1 MIPFAAAISLL
12 AQIPAPPIRVTTQM
26 VEVDV
31 VVRDKNGPVA
41 GLKQEDFVLRD
52 RGRPQKIAVFR
63 TNSSRVDRAAAIPL
77 AAGEFSNRP
86 YGDAEVSQ
94 RAIVVVWD
102 HLNTEFEDA
111 ASGRAQVLKALEQIQ
126 PGDRVGLYTLDSD
139 LHMIQDFTSDSALLV
154 EALRKY
160 REAFLP
166 HSLDAIGSR
175 MKSTGDQVASA
186 GEGVT
191 VPMFAGMSALTAM
204 ENYHAIGNSADYR
217 ARRTMLAVQAI
228 AKHLAGAPG
237 RKSVIW
243 IAGQFPAA
251 AGSLA
256 YSGITVY
263 PVDLTGVLGPL
274 SLRRDTRPL
283 PERTLMERTIA
294 RQSGGIAF
302 VDNDVRGAIDQA
314 MKDSEVSY
322 TLGFYPDRTPDPMN
336 ALKVAVTRK
345 GLDVGYRSAYS
356 GIAKSDSARGTAVG
370 DALASPLDA
379 TQISLLIH
387 LARQGGGWSFAL
399 DLDPADVVLE
409 NRNGRRKGGLDIALR
424 QFTLDGL
431 ALSTTMT
438 KTDLEFDEP
447 QYRVFVNSKHSLSL
461 AIPDPPSSLVSIR
474 LVVADR
480 VSGRI
485 GSLTI
490 PIIRPA
496 SPADRR

>member
-1 MIPFAAAISLL
+1 MAHNDEVFPFAAAISLL

-41 GLKQEDFVLRD
+41 GLTREDFVLRD

-63 TNSSRVDRAAAIPL
+63 TNSSRVDRARAIPL
-77 AAGEFSNRP
+77 APGEFSNRP
-86 YGDAEVSQ
+86 YGDADISE
-94 RAIVVVWD
+94 RAIVIVWD

-126 PGDRVGLYTLDSD
+126 PGDRVGLYTLDSE

-160 REAFLP
+160 REALLP
-166 HSLDAIGSR
+166 HSLDTIGSR
-175 MKSTGDQVASA
+175 MKATGEVYSPTPD
-186 GEGVT
+186 GT
-191 VPMFAGMSALTAM
+191 VPMGAGMSFLTLM
-204 ENYHAIGNSADYR
+204 ENVHSIGASADYR

-228 AKHLAGAPG
+228 AKHLAGVPG

-243 IAGQFPAA
+243 IAGQFPPA
-251 AGSLA
+251 AGALA

-263 PVDLTGVLGPL
+263 PVDLTGVLGPM

-336 ALKVAVTRK
+336 ALKVEVTRK
-345 GLDVGYRSAYS
+345 ALDVGYRSAYS
-356 GIAKSDSARGTAVG
+356 GIAKSDSARRTAVG

-379 TQISLLIH
+379 TQISLLVH
-387 LARQGGGWSFAL
+387 LAGQGGGWSLAL
-399 DLDPADVVLE
+399 ELDPADIALE
-409 NRNGRRKGGLDIALR
+409 NRNGKQKGGLDIALR
-424 QFTLDGL
+424 QFTVDGL
-431 ALSTTMT
+431 ALSTTVT
-438 KTDLEFDEP
+438 KADLEFDEP
-447 QYRVFVNSKHSLSL
+447 QYRAFMNNKHPLSL
-461 AIPDPPSSLVSIR
+461 ALPDPPSGLVSIR

-490 PIIRPA
+490 PIPR
-496 SPADRR
+496 